1 MTFLKFMIGTNVV
14 ALLKFNNSE
23 LVAYII
29 WCLQS
34 IICVYTYLVL
44 YYIHKTKIKGV
55 DK

>member
-1 MTFLKFMIGTNVV
+1 MIGTNVV

-23 LVAYII
+23 LVAYIL
-29 WCLQS
+29 WCSQS

-44 YYIHKTKIKGV
+44 TFIRQEIKGV

>member
-23 LVAYII
+23 LTTYIL
-29 WCLQS
+29 WCSQS
-34 IICVYTYLVL
+34 IIFAYTYMILH
-44 YYIHKTKIKGV
+44 IHKTKIKGV